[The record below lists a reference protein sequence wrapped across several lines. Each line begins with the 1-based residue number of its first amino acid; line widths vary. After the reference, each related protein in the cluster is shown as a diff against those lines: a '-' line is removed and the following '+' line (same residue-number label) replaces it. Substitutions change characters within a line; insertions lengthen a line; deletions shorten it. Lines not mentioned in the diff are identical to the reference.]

1 MAFKVIKENIS
12 RYGATKEDLETSTIL
27 DKKMFEVAWAD
38 IFPEY
43 TTLRKQ
49 FIKRLNKVDIY
60 DENNT
65 VELKTK

>member
-1 MAFKVIKENIS
+1 MFK
-12 RYGATKEDLETSTIL
+12 
-27 DKKMFEVAWAD
+27 VAWAD

-43 TTLRKQ
+43 TILRKQ